1 MDAVVGAARWYTV
14 GWSRRATGEEARH
27 VPRLLLVED
36 DAVLAE
42 ALSRTLRGLGHEV
55 SVAESGERAL
65 ELLARRAPVDVVL
78 LDVMLP
84 GVDGFEVCRRVRA
97 TDTVPVILL
106 TARGDPVDVVV
117 GLECGADDYVVK
129 PVEPRVLD
137 ARVKAVL
144 RRAAPVRPPRRD
156 VHVIGELELDVAAL
170 AVTRAGVEVS
180 LTSTE
185 MRLLIEFAEHPGQVL
200 SRQTLL
206 KRVWDYGFSGDS
218 RLVDAAVA
226 RLRAK
231 IEPDPANPTVLRT
244 VRGFGYRLVVP

>member
-1 MDAVVGAARWYTV
+1 M
-14 GWSRRATGEEARH
+14 S
-27 VPRLLLVED
+27 RLLLVED

-42 ALSRTLRGLGHEV
+42 ALSRALRALGHEV
-55 SVAESGERAL
+55 AVAATGERAL
-65 ELLARRAPVDVVL
+65 EALADRPTSADVVL

-84 GVDGFEVCRRVRA
+84 GVDGFEVCRRIRA
-97 TDTVPVILL
+97 HDAVPVILL
-106 TARGDPVDVVV
+106 TARGDAVDVVV

-137 ARVKAVL
+137 ARVKAIL
-144 RRAAPVRPPRRD
+144 RRAAPALPPRR
-156 VHVIGELELDVAAL
+156 HVRAVGDLEVDTAAMV
-170 AVTRAGVEVS
+170 VTRGGVELS

-185 MRLLIEFAEHPGQVL
+185 IRLLIEFVEHAGQVL

-206 KRVWDYGFSGDS
+206 KRVWDYGFAGDS

-231 IEPDPANPTVLRT
+231 IEPEPANPVLLRT
-244 VRGFGYRLVVP
+244 VRGFGYRLVEP

>member
-1 MDAVVGAARWYTV
+1 M
-14 GWSRRATGEEARH
+14 
-27 VPRLLLVED
+27 PRLLLVED

-42 ALSRTLRGLGHEV
+42 ALSRALRGLGHEV
-55 SVAESGERAL
+55 AVAATGERAL
-65 ELLARRAPVDVVL
+65 EVLAERRTPTDLVL

-84 GVDGFEVCRRVRA
+84 GVDGFEVCRRLRA
-97 TDTVPVILL
+97 ADTVPVILL
-106 TARGDPVDVVV
+106 TARGDAVDVVV

-144 RRAAPVRPPRRD
+144 RRAVPAPPPGRH
-156 VHVIGELELDVAAL
+156 VHVIGDLELDTAAM
-170 AVTRAGVEVS
+170 AVTRDGVELR

-185 MRLLIEFAEHPGQVL
+185 LRLLVEFAEHPGQVL
-200 SRQTLL
+200 SRQALL

-218 RLVDAAVA
+218 RLVDATVA

-231 IEPDPANPTVLRT
+231 IEPEPANPVLLLT
-244 VRGFGYRLVVP
+244 VRGFGYRLVKP